1 MSWEFPEFF
10 SEYSGIFLDFFEF
23 SWDKSKSRPTAGWVD
38 ESAHKPLREGF
49 MALQWLFTPWAD
61 SVNATEALGVV
72 SELRC
77 RPHFYVAKR
86 FEQMVKVLKRRKK
99 ASFEKVKV

>member
-1 MSWEFPEFF
+1 MKDIAPDEPRQQRRRDHAAKNA
-10 SEYSGIFLDFFEF
+10 SEVVGNSG
-23 SWDKSKSRPTAGWVD
+23 
-38 ESAHKPLREGF
+38 
-49 MALQWLFTPWAD
+49 
-61 SVNATEALGVV
+61 
-72 SELRC
+72 

>member
-1 MSWEFPEFF
+1 MSDGQIVE
-10 SEYSGIFLDFFEF
+10 SGD
-23 SWDKSKSRPTAGWVD
+23 V
-38 ESAHKPLREGF
+38 PLGH
-49 MALQWLFTPWAD
+49 
-61 SVNATEALGVV
+61 
-72 SELRC
+72 

>member
-1 MSWEFPEFF
+1 MPPLDPYAHRFFAEFGL
-10 SEYSGIFLDFFEF
+10 YVDRSGNPDTTK
-23 SWDKSKSRPTAGWVD
+23 DTV
-38 ESAHKPLREGF
+38 
-49 MALQWLFTPWAD
+49 
-61 SVNATEALGVV
+61 
-72 SELRC
+72 

>member
-1 MSWEFPEFF
+1 M
-10 SEYSGIFLDFFEF
+10 
-23 SWDKSKSRPTAGWVD
+23 
-38 ESAHKPLREGF
+38 
-49 MALQWLFTPWAD
+49 
-61 SVNATEALGVV
+61 GV
-72 SELRC
+72 RT